1 MLNLKE
7 PKTVRQLSYELDLS
21 GSTVKQQHLDDLKAS
36 NKVTVIGK
44 NVGSVKGKRKCAF
57 VWGIV
62 PRR

>member
-7 PKTVRQLSYELDLS
+7 PKTVGQLSYELDLS
-21 GSTVKQQHLDDLKAS
+21 GSTVKQHLDDLKAS
-36 NKVTVIGK
+36 NKVAVIGK

-62 PRR
+62 TRR